1 MTTETAVS
9 PRPARPVEVRERL
22 VRARALRRR
31 RRAKGVTGLS
41 ISAVVLLAVV
51 LGPMLAPH
59 DPSAMDLDRMLL
71 PPVWQESSDP
81 DHLLGTDAQGRD
93 VLSRLVVGA
102 RVSVVVGLSAV
113 ALSGALGLLLGL
125 VSGYVGGLVDTVIMR
140 IVDSLLAIPTMLF
153 MLVVALVAGT
163 GLLPLVIVIAL
174 TSWLAYARFA
184 RGEVLSLRERDFV
197 AAARLNGLGP
207 LRVILSHL
215 LPNVLPTFLVIATLS
230 VGGIIL
236 TESSLSFLGLG
247 IQPPQVSWGQMLSE
261 GRQYLATSWW
271 IATLPGAA
279 IVLTVLGVTLLGDW
293 LRDVLD
299 VKIS

>member
-1 MTTETAVS
+1 MTTATTVS
-9 PRPARPVEVRERL
+9 SRPALPAEVRESL

-51 LGPMLAPH
+51 FGPMLAPH
-59 DPSAMDLDRMLL
+59 DPAAMDLDRMLL
-71 PPVWQESSDP
+71 PPVWQAGSDP

-113 ALSGALGLLLGL
+113 VLSGALGLFLGL
-125 VSGYVGGLVDTVIMR
+125 VSGYVGGFVDTVIMR

-174 TSWLAYARFA
+174 TSWLTYARFA

-197 AAARLNGLGP
+197 AAARLNGLDP
-207 LRVILSHL
+207 LRVILGHL

-293 LRDVLD
+293 LRDILD
-299 VKIS
+299 VKVS